1 MKFQKY
7 LTQVNMKIACEKY
20 IFKERWIDSIF
31 VTNKMMSE
39 GRWYKEM
46 QDLFWLTH
54 LVQGHQISLNVY
66 FLVTESR

>member
-39 GRWYKEM
+39 GR
-46 QDLFWLTH
+46 
-54 LVQGHQISLNVY
+54 
-66 FLVTESR
+66 